1 MKTLALTALTRRVL
15 WLVVALAP
23 AALLPA
29 AAQTAPAK
37 AAPMM
42 GSAPEGDGLIIRI
55 QAADLVFIDR
65 GAEHNISRGDLFD
78 IISSEMLIH
87 PLSDSILAVT
97 PKSVGSLQVLQVYPR
112 TSLAKL
118 IQLDRDE
125 DPMLK
130 PIARVRDPDRRAR
143 IEKQMLRG
151 MRAASGM
158 DASRRLAAIPGL
170 YQTRI
175 GETRK
180 GWGLMAATGLSLVG
194 GLAYRSNSNDWYDQ
208 YQNLP
213 AGLPESDYTFY
224 FTKAQ
229 DRRSL
234 SNKLFWLAGA
244 LYVYNWADI
253 LWLSGSGGLTSQV
266 PQSPGSGLHVG
277 LGTDGDR
284 PLLRLTRR
292 F

>member
-1 MKTLALTALTRRVL
+1 MKKLALKARAHRTVLLAALML
-15 WLVVALAP
+15 VALAP
-23 AALLPA
+23 WTASAQAPTQGMASPA
-29 AAQTAPAK
+29 
-37 AAPMM
+37 
-42 GSAPEGDGLIIRI
+42 EGDGLIIRI
-55 QAADLVFIDR
+55 QSADLVFIDR
-65 GAEHNISRGDLFD
+65 GAEHNINRGDLFD

-130 PIARVRDPDRRAR
+130 PIARVRDAERRAT
-143 IEKQMLRG
+143 IEKQMLHG
-151 MRAASGM
+151 MRVASGM
-158 DASRRLAAIPGL
+158 DVSRRLAIIPGL

-180 GWGLMAATGLSLVG
+180 GWALMAATGLSLVG
-194 GLAYRSNSNDWYDQ
+194 GFAYRSNSSDWYDQ
-208 YQNLP
+208 YQSLQ
-213 AGLPESDYTFY
+213 AGLPESKYTQY

-229 DRRSL
+229 DLRSR
-234 SNKLFWLAGA
+234 SNRLFWLAGA

-253 LWLSGSGGLTSQV
+253 MWLGSGSGMAAQT
-266 PQSPGSGLHVG
+266 PPPGSRLHVA
-277 LGTDGDR
+277 LGMGSAGEG
-284 PLLRLTRR
+284 PLLRLTHR